1 MSTLNIILCVVLVAV
16 IVYLVYILAKHR
28 NTKEHFTT
36 EEESSYD
43 ARLETMKI
51 FDLVLNRKPTADEI
65 DKYSQFHNEQD
76 ILVQVLQ
83 DYKSAGPV
91 SAETATQAP
100 TSTPATTTITTV
112 DEKFQERFQEKESI
126 QKIVADLQLKL
137 NELKT
142 LVNVS
147 A

>member
-1 MSTLNIILCVVLVAV
+1 MSTLNIILGVVLVAI
-16 IVYLVYILAKHR
+16 IVYLVYIVVKHR

-36 EEESSYD
+36 EEESAYD

-51 FDLVLNRKPTADEI
+51 FDLVLNRKPTTDEI
-65 DKYSQFHNEQD
+65 TKYSQFQNEQD

-83 DYKSAGPV
+83 DYKSVGPITNEPNAGPV
-91 SAETATQAP
+91 IPTAT
-100 TSTPATTTITTV
+100 TSASASTQL
-112 DEKFQERFQEKESI
+112 EKFQEKESI
-126 QKIVADLQLKL
+126 QKVVADLQIKL
-137 NELKT
+137 DELKT